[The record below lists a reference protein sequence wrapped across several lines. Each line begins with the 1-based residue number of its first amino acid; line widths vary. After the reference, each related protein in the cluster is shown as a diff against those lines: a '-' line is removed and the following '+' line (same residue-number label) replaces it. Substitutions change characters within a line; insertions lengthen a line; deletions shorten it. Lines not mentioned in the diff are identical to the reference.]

1 MPPRTLL
8 SSEQRVRLF
17 SIPTDPAEMTRHY
30 VLGADDLAL
39 VGARRRASNRLG
51 FAVQL
56 CALRHPGGVLDPSES
71 PPAPMVAFVAQ
82 QIGVDS
88 ALFADYAQRDQTRR
102 EHAVELQRY
111 LGLRR
116 FGLADWRTCLR
127 VGTDAAWATD
137 RGEPIVRA
145 MLAHLRANSVLLP
158 AAAVGYWQ
166 PRLSGVRGLPVAGRS
181 RTGRISSTH

>member
-8 SSEQRVRLF
+8 SSEQRIQLF
-17 SIPTDPAEMTRHY
+17 SIST
-30 VLGADDLAL
+30 DLAL

-71 PPAPMVAFVAQ
+71 PPTSMVAFVAQ

-102 EHAVELQRY
+102 EHAVEL
-111 LGLRR
+111 
-116 FGLADWRTCLR
+116 
-127 VGTDAAWATD
+127 
-137 RGEPIVRA
+137 
-145 MLAHLRANSVLLP
+145 
-158 AAAVGYWQ
+158 
-166 PRLSGVRGLPVAGRS
+166 
-181 RTGRISSTH
+181 